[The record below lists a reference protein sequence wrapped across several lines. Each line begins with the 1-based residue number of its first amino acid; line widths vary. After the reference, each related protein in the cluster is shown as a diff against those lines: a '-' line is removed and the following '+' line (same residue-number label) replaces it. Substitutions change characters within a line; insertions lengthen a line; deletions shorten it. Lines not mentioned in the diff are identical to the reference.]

1 MCTRACMCVPVPTA
15 AAAAARGGGP
25 AQSGLRRGPR
35 QRARRC
41 RKDRIRRGARGFAGA
56 ARSPPHRR
64 KHTAPAM
71 ERPPVWWSLQHA
83 IYRMHQATGN
93 RSTCN
98 DKPPAPAR
106 STDRGGGR
114 WSPLKHGTLT
124 WLPVGHG
131 SSELRREPH
140 TRGLGRIAHGRV
152 GILGSGGK
160 LPSKPG
166 RSAAVGPRRAGQ
178 RPHRKPVV
186 GVGSRIALAHRGQ
199 ARHARVPVR
208 TAGSASIK
216 SSSGTGS
223 TR

>member
-56 ARSPPHRR
+56 AHSPPHRR
-64 KHTAPAM
+64 KHTAAAM
-71 ERPPVWWSLQHA
+71 KRRVWWSLQHA
-83 IYRMHQATGN
+83 IYRMHQATDN

-152 GILGSGGK
+152 GILGSDGK

-166 RSAAVGPRRAGQ
+166 RSAAVALRRAGQ

-186 GVGSRIALAHRGQ
+186 GSVVASFWPTGQ
-199 ARHARVPVR
+199 AWHARVPVR